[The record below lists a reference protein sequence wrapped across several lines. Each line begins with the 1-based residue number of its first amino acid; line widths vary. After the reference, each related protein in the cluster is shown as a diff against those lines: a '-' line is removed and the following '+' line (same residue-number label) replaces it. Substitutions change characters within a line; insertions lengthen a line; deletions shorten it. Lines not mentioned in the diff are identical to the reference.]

1 MFGNVGLPLVV
12 LAGLAILAAMA
23 LWVRRRRARVARA
36 NRG

>member
-12 LAGLAILAAMA
+12 LAGLAVLAAMA
-23 LWVRRRRARVARA
+23 LWLRRRRARA